1 MNICRAYSDNAL
13 AGIVRD
19 LSRPNRH
26 WRDKWPDR
34 LEEAK
39 DETARRK
46 LYQLKK

>member
-1 MNICRAYSDNAL
+1 MNICRTYSDAAL

-19 LSRPNRH
+19 LSRPDRH
-26 WRDKWPDR
+26 WRDKWAER

-39 DETARRK
+39 AETARRK